1 MLWYKAWRESR
12 ATFLLSAVAFSVL
25 SVAFVLFRK
34 EGTGVLSD
42 GPLPYTVYIW
52 KLVYRGYLREVFV
65 ILVLLLGMGGLVR
78 ERDSGTAGF
87 TMALPVSRLR
97 LVLVRA
103 ATGLLEV
110 ISLAL
115 LPAVL
120 IPSFSAA
127 AGESYPYA
135 QAWQFALLWVAGGA
149 FVFMIGFLSSCIFSG
164 PYTPPIAGFLAL
176 MVYSFLSDMP
186 IMERYS
192 LDVHD
197 IMSGTG
203 RPWFELSTARLI
215 GPFPWAPALVFVLIA
230 STLAGVA
237 CRITQQQDF

>member
-1 MLWYKAWRESR
+1 MLWYKAWRESQG
-12 ATFLLSAVAFSVL
+12 TFLLSAAAISLFCAAFAL
-25 SVAFVLFRK
+25 LRK
-34 EGTGVLSD
+34 EAAGGISD
-42 GPLPYTVYIW
+42 EPLPYAVYIW
-52 KLVYRGYLREVFV
+52 KAVYRGYLREVFV
-65 ILVLLLGMGGLVR
+65 VLVLLLGMGGLMR

-87 TMALPVSRLR
+87 TIALPVSRLR
-97 LVLVRA
+97 LVVVRA

-110 ISLAL
+110 IGLAL

-120 IPSFSAA
+120 IPGLSAV

-135 QAWQFALLWVAGGA
+135 QAWQFALLWAVGGA
-149 FVFMIGFLSSCIFSG
+149 FIFMIGFLSSCIFTG
-164 PYTPPIAGFLAL
+164 PYTPPVAGVLAL
-176 MVYSFLSDMP
+176 LAYSFLSDMP

-203 RPWFELSTARLI
+203 RPWFELSTGQLI
-215 GPFPWAPALVFVLIA
+215 GPFPWTPALVFVLIA
-230 STLAGVA
+230 SALAGVA